1 MPRCWLFPV
10 ASAWH
15 ILARNGPPICSW
27 GNTISWILS
36 PLCHLPAKDYVNL
49 LSGHLGLGPG
59 LSASQSGSLIWTSG
73 PAWHPAVTSQQEQW
87 PSGCWVATHNRAT
100 LPGPLLGVSYYY
112 KSKVA
117 VTTSSTVLGFLWHT
131 PNATWGLKFTR
142 NCSSTIFKSFPL
154 FPKFGNALSARM
166 HRSSP
171 KLAQPSVFFFC
182 LVWNSA
188 A

>member
-1 MPRCWLFPV
+1 MTLHPGGFCVACGVGHCSGSLSAWPFMPRCWLFPV

-27 GNTISWILS
+27 GNTISCILS

-73 PAWHPAVTSQQEQW
+73 PAWHSAVTSQQEQW

-100 LPGPLLGVSYYY
+100 LPGTTTRRQLL
-112 KSKVA
+112 
-117 VTTSSTVLGFLWHT
+117 L
-131 PNATWGLKFTR
+131 
-142 NCSSTIFKSFPL
+142 
-154 FPKFGNALSARM
+154 
-166 HRSSP
+166 
-171 KLAQPSVFFFC
+171 
-182 LVWNSA
+182 
-188 A
+188 